1 MADYYITGGEK
12 LYGSIEIHGSK
23 NAVLPVIAAS
33 LLHAGITVIRGCP
46 KLLDVRYM
54 LEILRSMGCEVHWEN
69 DDVTIDASKI
79 CAKQLS
85 RDCIGKMRS
94 SILFIGALVGRCR
107 EFVLDYPG
115 GCTIGARP
123 IDIHL
128 NALERMGVHFETQ
141 DEQIRC
147 HVKYLEGRKI
157 YLPYPS
163 VGATENIMMAGVHA
177 EGVTWIYNAA
187 KEPEIVELAKFLE
200 AMGVIIHGA
209 GTDCIALMGKCP
221 LKDTEYKIMGDRIVA
236 GTYLLAAAGAGGEIE
251 VLGIDGNHLHALLHV
266 CEEMGCVLKKTA
278 HGIYLKSDHRPFSVT
293 DIHTQPFPGVPTDLQ
308 PQLMAV
314 LAAARGQTTIYEH
327 VFENRF
333 RTAKQL
339 IRMGADIKI
348 IHNKAVIRGV
358 DKLRGCL
365 VTASDLRG
373 GAALIIAGLMA
384 EGDTIVANS
393 IFVERGYQ
401 NICKDLTQLGAN
413 MKVINGK

>member
-1 MADYYITGGEK
+1 MADYYIKGGEK
-12 LYGSIEIHGSK
+12 LYGSIELHGSK
-23 NAVLPVIAAS
+23 NAALPVLAAT
-33 LLHAGITVIRGCP
+33 LLHKGTTVLHGCP
-46 KLLDVRYM
+46 DILDVRYM
-54 LEILRSMGCEVHWEN
+54 LEMIRSMGGQVHCEGET
-69 DDVTIDASKI
+69 VTIDAKKL
-79 CAKQLS
+79 CVEQLS
-85 RDCIGKMRS
+85 RSCIGKMRS
-94 SILFIGALVGRCR
+94 SILLLGALAGRCS
-107 EFVLDYPG
+107 ELILDYPG
-115 GCTIGARP
+115 GCTIGERP

-128 NALERMGVHFETQ
+128 NALERMGVHIETQ
-141 DEQIRC
+141 AEQIRC
-147 HVKYLEGRKI
+147 RVKYLEGRKI

-163 VGATENIMMAGVHA
+163 VGATENIMMAGVRA
-177 EGVTWIYNAA
+177 EGITWIHNAA

-200 AMGVIIHGA
+200 AMGVVIHGA

-251 VLGIDGNHLHALLHV
+251 VLGIDEAHIHALLHL
-266 CEEMGCVLKKTA
+266 CEEMGCVIRKTA
-278 HGIYLKSDHRPFSVT
+278 YGIYLKSDHRLFSVT

-314 LAAARGQTTIYEH
+314 LSAARGQTTIYEH

-339 IRMGADIKI
+339 VRMGADIKI
-348 IHNKAVIRGV
+348 IQNKAVIRGV
-358 DKLRGCL
+358 DKLHGCC
-365 VTASDLRG
+365 VAASDLRG

-393 IFVERGYQ
+393 VFVERGYQ

-413 MKVINGK
+413 MKVINRK